1 MKTFNAWLIAN
12 VETVTT
18 VLLIVFYELWYFTGG
33 DEVLKFNSTAAGAV
47 LGLLLMPLM
56 KIAVGGYPSRNT
68 FADFFNLLIAV
79 VVYTL
84 IFVVAHNVA
93 ALHGMI
99 APAVVVALV
108 SLMMAVIASVF
119 TGRHMDEV
127 VTLRML
133 YVNSNVDMFEL
144 KWKYTINRFTATF
157 CGVSGLG
164 LAALLLI
171 NVEYIIKVW

>member
-18 VLLIVFYELWYFTGG
+18 VLLIAFYELWYFTGG
-33 DEVLKFNSTAAGAV
+33 DEVLKFDSTAAGAV

-93 ALHGMI
+93 
-99 APAVVVALV
+99 
-108 SLMMAVIASVF
+108 VF

-164 LAALLLI
+164 LVALLLI